1 LPINSDPGFK
11 PLVDKRKEQQ
21 FSVIQMAFQGPDL
34 GPMISSAQAR
44 NLDVSFWQNVDRY
57 FSYANENGL
66 IPAVGLSFGGLEG
79 GTQGTLDDWKFLW
92 SYFIS
97 RYGSHAVLWI
107 ICGEYNV
114 FNKPDQV
121 DQVLILGQFIKDN
134 DPYKRAMSVHPWQY
148 SVDQHQAWSQT
159 WYDFVMI
166 QGGHVAPPWVPS
178 SDAYSVPYAISPPKP
193 VLEAECDYEGIFGG
207 TANEIPPSQ
216 VRRVAYRAVQM
227 GSFGYTYGSHGLWY
241 PTQSTDDQTMWSDWG
256 TSPPYWE
263 AVNRPGAAHM
273 QILRNL
279 YESVEWWNLEPRS
292 EALIFKGSTA
302 PDDPYQP
309 TAKAYADDSLYV
321 LYFPQNAD
329 PNAAYDLLLRTTD
342 QLSFKAKWVDPQT
355 GANTSMSSPLS
366 ALAGS
371 CALPSRPSS
380 EDWVLVLTKI

>member
-1 LPINSDPGFK
+1 
-11 PLVDKRKEQQ
+11 
-21 FSVIQMAFQGPDL
+21 
-34 GPMISSAQAR
+34 
-44 NLDVSFWQNVDRY
+44 
-57 FSYANENGL
+57 
-66 IPAVGLSFGGLEG
+66 
-79 GTQGTLDDWKFLW
+79 
-92 SYFIS
+92 
-97 RYGSHAVLWI
+97 
-107 ICGEYNV
+107 
-114 FNKPDQV
+114 
-121 DQVLILGQFIKDN
+121 
-134 DPYKRAMSVHPWQY
+134 
-148 SVDQHQAWSQT
+148 
-159 WYDFVMI
+159 
-166 QGGHVAPPWVPS
+166 
-178 SDAYSVPYAISPPKP
+178 VPYAISPPKP
-193 VLEAECDYEGIFGG
+193 VLQADCDYEGIFGG

-216 VRRVAYRAVQM
+216 VRRVAYCAVQM

-302 PDDPYQP
+302 LDDPYQP

-329 PNAAYDLLLRTTD
+329 PNTAYDLLLRTTD
-342 QLSFKAKWVDPQT
+342 QLSVKAKWVDPQT

-380 EDWVLVLTKI
+380 ED